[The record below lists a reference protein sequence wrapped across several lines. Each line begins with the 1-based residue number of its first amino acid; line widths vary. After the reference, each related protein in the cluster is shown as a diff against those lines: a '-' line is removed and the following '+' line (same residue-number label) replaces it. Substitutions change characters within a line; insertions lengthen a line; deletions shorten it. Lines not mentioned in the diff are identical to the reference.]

1 MTRASVASSGIGGNH
16 NMHVIRTI
24 QAAAVLAFGFASVIV
39 IGTAA
44 LGVVTLAAI
53 THGAGRLRTT

>member
-1 MTRASVASSGIGGNH
+1 MRTSMASSGLRGNQH
-16 NMHVIRTI
+16 MHAIRTI

-53 THGAGRLRTT
+53 AHGAGRLRTT